1 MVPSFDLLLQGCRL
15 PDGRLVDLGT
25 LEGRIAE
32 IGSLTGRPS
41 HRAVDCGGLV
51 LTPGLVDAHIHLDK
65 AFLSERAPSIEG
77 TVAEAL
83 RVTAEVKRRFTV
95 DDIRARARRV
105 LDQAVRAGTT
115 AMRSHVEIDPIVGL
129 KGLEALTELKRE
141 YARAIDL
148 QLCAFAQEG
157 ILQSPGTEALL
168 EQALSSGADLIGGC
182 PYNDTDAHAQI
193 DIVFRL
199 AREFD
204 VDVDFHIDFFD
215 EPEHMDVLYV
225 AEQAVRFGWQGR
237 VAVGHASELAGLSH
251 DAFHRAALTLKEAG
265 VGVIILPATDLYL
278 MGRKDARHVRRGLA
292 PAKRLLTAGVT
303 VAVATNNILNAFTP
317 MGTGD
322 LALMG
327 YLMTAAAHM
336 GTEGDVTDIL
346 AMLTAHPARILR
358 LPDYGLH
365 VGARADLVLWETE
378 RPAEVVTTMAPRR
391 LVVKA
396 GRLSVEHERRCR
408 DLWRAGA

>member
-25 LEGRIAE
+25 LDGKIAE
-32 IGSLTGRPS
+32 IGPLTGHPA
-41 HRAVDCGGLV
+41 HRAVDCGGRV
-51 LTPGLVDAHIHLDK
+51 LTSGLVDAHIHLDK
-65 AFLSERAPSIEG
+65 ALLSERAPSIEG

-83 RVTAEVKRRFTV
+83 RVTAEAKRRFTV
-95 DDIRARARRV
+95 EDIGARARRV

-141 YARAIDL
+141 YAPAIDL

-157 ILQSPGTEALL
+157 ILCSPGTEGLL
-168 EQALSSGADLIGGC
+168 AQALQNGADLIGGC
-182 PYNDTDAHAQI
+182 PYNDTDAHSQI

-225 AEQAVRFGWQGR
+225 AEQTVRFGWQGR
-237 VAVGHASELAGLSH
+237 VAVGHASELAALPP
-251 DAFHRAALTLKEAG
+251 DDLDRAAAILRDAG
-265 VGVIILPATDLYL
+265 IGVIVLPATDLYL
-278 MGRKDARHVRRGLA
+278 MGRRDPKNVRRGVA
-292 PAKRLLTAGVT
+292 PAKRLLAAGVT
-303 VAVATNNILNAFTP
+303 VAAATNNILNAFTP

-336 GTEGDVTDIL
+336 GTERDVADIL
-346 AMLTAHPARILR
+346 AMLTEHPARILR
-358 LPDYGLH
+358 LPDYGLR
-365 VGARADLVLWETE
+365 VGARADLVVWETE
-378 RPAEVVTTMAPRR
+378 RAAEVVTTMAPRR

-396 GRLSVEHERRCR
+396 GRLSLEHERTCR
-408 DLWRAGA
+408 EFWRGGA

>member
-1 MVPSFDLLLQGCRL
+1 MALPFDLLLQGCRL
-15 PDGRLVDLGT
+15 PDGRIADVGARAGLV
-25 LEGRIAE
+25 AE
-32 IGSLTGRPS
+32 IGTLAGRS
-41 HRAVDCGGLV
+41 AHRAVDCGGLL

-65 AFLSERAPSIEG
+65 ALLSDRTPSLEG

-83 RVTAEVKRRFTV
+83 RVTGHAKRRFTV
-95 DDIRARARRV
+95 EDIRARARRA
-105 LDQAVRAGTT
+105 LDLAVRAGTT
-115 AMRSHVEIDPIVGL
+115 AMRSHVEVDPIVGL
-129 KGLEALTELKRE
+129 KALEALLPLKRE
-141 YARAIDL
+141 YAPAIDL

-157 ILQSPGTEALL
+157 ILQAPG
-168 EQALSSGADLIGGC
+168 
-182 PYNDTDAHAQI
+182 TDAHAQI
-193 DIVFRL
+193 DIAFRL

-225 AEQAVRFGWQGR
+225 AEQAVRWGWQGR
-237 VAVGHASELAGLSH
+237 VAVGHASELGALEPEEL
-251 DAFHRAALTLKEAG
+251 DRAAAILKDAG

-278 MGRKDARHVRRGLA
+278 MGRKDVRNVRRGLA
-292 PAKRLLTAGVT
+292 PAKRLLAAGVT

-336 GTEGDVTDIL
+336 GTERDVADIL
-346 AMLTAHPARILR
+346 AMLTEYPARMLR
-358 LPDYGLH
+358 LPEHGPR

-378 RPAEVVTTMAPRR
+378 RAAEAVTTMAARR

-396 GRLSVEHERRCR
+396 GRLSIQHERTCTEF
-408 DLWRAGA
+408 WRESS

>member
-1 MVPSFDLLLQGCRL
+1 MALPFDLLLQGCRL
-15 PDGRLVDLGT
+15 PDGRIADVGARAGLV
-25 LEGRIAE
+25 AE
-32 IGSLTGRPS
+32 IGTLAGRS
-41 HRAVDCGGLV
+41 AHRAVDCGGLL

-65 AFLSERAPSIEG
+65 AL
-77 TVAEAL
+77 L
-83 RVTAEVKRRFTV
+83 
-95 DDIRARARRV
+95 ARA
-105 LDQAVRAGTT
+105 
-115 AMRSHVEIDPIVGL
+115 
-129 KGLEALTELKRE
+129 LE
-141 YARAIDL
+141 
-148 QLCAFAQEG
+148 
-157 ILQSPGTEALL
+157 
-168 EQALSSGADLIGGC
+168 SGADLVGGC

-225 AEQAVRFGWQGR
+225 AEQAVRWGWQGR
-237 VAVGHASELAGLSH
+237 VAVGHASELGALEPEEL
-251 DAFHRAALTLKEAG
+251 DRAAAMLKDAG

-278 MGRKDARHVRRGLA
+278 MGRKDVRNVRRGLA
-292 PAKRLLTAGVT
+292 PAKRLLAAGVT

-336 GTEGDVTDIL
+336 GTERDVTDIL
-346 AMLTAHPARILR
+346 AMLTEYPARMLR
-358 LPDYGLH
+358 LPEHGLR

-378 RPAEVVTTMAPRR
+378 RAAEAVRTMAARR

-396 GRLSVEHERRCR
+396 GRLSIQHERTCTEF
-408 DLWRAGA
+408 WRESS

>member
-25 LEGRIAE
+25 LDGKIAE
-32 IGSLTGRPS
+32 IGPLTGHPA
-41 HRAVDCGGLV
+41 HRAVDCGGRV

-65 AFLSERAPSIEG
+65 ALLSSLTPSIEG

-83 RVTAEVKRRFTV
+83 RVTAEAKRRFTV
-95 DDIRARARRV
+95 EDIGARARRV

-141 YARAIDL
+141 YAPAIYL

-157 ILQSPGTEALL
+157 ILRSPGTEGLL
-168 EQALSSGADLIGGC
+168 EQALRNGADLIGGC
-182 PYNDTDAHAQI
+182 PYNDSDAHAQI

-225 AEQAVRFGWQGR
+225 AEQTVRFGWQGR
-237 VAVGHASELAGLSH
+237 VAVGHASELAALPP
-251 DAFHRAALTLKEAG
+251 DDLDRAAAILRDAG
-265 VGVIILPATDLYL
+265 IGVIVLPATDLYL
-278 MGRKDARHVRRGLA
+278 MGRRDPKNVRRGVA
-292 PAKRLLTAGVT
+292 PAKRLLAAGVT
-303 VAVATNNILNAFTP
+303 VAAATNNILNAFTP

-336 GTEGDVTDIL
+336 GTERDVADIL
-346 AMLTAHPARILR
+346 AMLTEHQARILR
-358 LPDYGLH
+358 LPDYGLR

-378 RPAEVVTTMAPRR
+378 RAAEVVTTMAPRR

-396 GRLSVEHERRCR
+396 GRLSLEHERTCR
-408 DLWRAGA
+408 EFWRGGA